1 MTLSSSMLLEIETK
15 RRLLLLLSALF
26 IHGFKSIVII
36 EKSFSRMLL
45 LLLFLLVLDLR
56 VKWRARA
63 RLAS

>member
-15 RRLLLLLSALF
+15 RRLLLLSALF